1 MAPDFIN
8 WHTGLDV
15 LGWIYLTMAI
25 IDRMVVV
32 NSRNLEISFF
42 IWFFTDFTSGLLLV
56 SDIIRD
62 LIGWY
67 LVAPVFINWT
77 DGLGQIFLTMATID
91 RSIVFNSG
99 SINIIYMYLIQ
110 FFTDFTV
117 RLFLVTDTI
126 RDLIRWYLV
135 DPVFI
140 SWKIIGK
147 DVPSRIF
154 MRGSWSSSLDW

>member
-1 MAPDFIN
+1 
-8 WHTGLDV
+8 
-15 LGWIYLTMAI
+15 
-25 IDRMVVV
+25 
-32 NSRNLEISFF
+32 
-42 IWFFTDFTSGLLLV
+42 
-56 SDIIRD
+56 
-62 LIGWY
+62 
-67 LVAPVFINWT
+67 
-77 DGLGQIFLTMATID
+77 MATVD

-140 SWKIIGK
+140 NWKIIGK
-147 DVPSRIF
+147 DVHSRIF
-154 MRGSWSSSLDW
+154 MRGS

>member
-1 MAPDFIN
+1 
-8 WHTGLDV
+8 
-15 LGWIYLTMAI
+15 
-25 IDRMVVV
+25 
-32 NSRNLEISFF
+32 
-42 IWFFTDFTSGLLLV
+42 
-56 SDIIRD
+56 
-62 LIGWY
+62 
-67 LVAPVFINWT
+67 
-77 DGLGQIFLTMATID
+77 MATVD

-126 RDLIRWYLV
+126 RDLIHWYLV

-154 MRGSWSSSLDW
+154 MRGS